1 VAIAITPDESD
12 DPAFIALVE
21 QIVRRWDEDHNPDE
35 VFLIQIKNWFDHKWL
50 KYSGKSRVAFVSG
63 FDNHPQVA
71 LDPVFQD
78 RVTFPPFT
86 PNRVVRE
93 QLWTAAKGERRH
105 RVHRKKTWQHSAWNL
120 QRRVTQFASSALFV
134 WFSSGT
140 LENQQG
146 SLMIYHVEGESVDA
160 WYAALRKDSANGV
173 WKLERTKG
181 IAMADLH
188 CVLGVSE

>member
-1 VAIAITPDESD
+1 MRA
-12 DPAFIALVE
+12 
-21 QIVRRWDEDHNPDE
+21 N
-35 VFLIQIKNWFDHKWL
+35 
-50 KYSGKSRVAFVSG
+50 
-63 FDNHPQVA
+63 
-71 LDPVFQD
+71 
-78 RVTFPPFT
+78 
-86 PNRVVRE
+86 
-93 QLWTAAKGERRH
+93 
-105 RVHRKKTWQHSAWNL
+105 
-120 QRRVTQFASSALFV
+120 SALFV

-146 SLMIYHVEGESVDA
+146 SLMIYHVEGDSVDA